1 MISRLRDGTP
11 VESYDGQGGIIR
23 FLYGTCLGHFLLKP
37 LIRPGFSR
45 FMGRL
50 LSCRISRWIVPG
62 FIRRNR
68 ISMEDYPE
76 QRYASFNDF
85 FTRSILPGKRP
96 VDLDPAHLVAPC
108 DSKLTVIPLTEDVSF
123 SIKGVPYTAQSLLR
137 SEELARQ
144 FSGGYLLLFRL
155 TVDDY
160 HHYIYPVDG
169 YEGAAAVIPGVF
181 HTVNPYAAGQ
191 CAIYRENTRCYTCTR
206 SACGTVLQMEVGALM
221 VGKIRNHRCSG
232 PVQRGQEKGLFEF
245 GGSTVVLM
253 LERDRLLPDA
263 DLIRNSEAGEET
275 IVKMGEKIGTFLI

>member
-11 VESYDGQGGIIR
+11 VESYDGQGGVIR
-23 FLYGTCLGHFLLKP
+23 FLYGTPLGRFLLKP

-45 FMGRL
+45 FMGHL

-62 FIRRNR
+62 FIRSNH
-68 ISMEDYPE
+68 ISMEDYPK
-76 QRYASFNDF
+76 QRYFSFNDF
-85 FTRSILPGKRP
+85 FTRSILPEKRP
-96 VDLDPAHLVAPC
+96 VDMQPEHLVAPC
-108 DSKLTVIPLTEDVSF
+108 DSKLTVIPLTEDASF
-123 SIKGVPYTAQSLLR
+123 SIKGVSYTAHSLLR

-169 YEGAAAVIPGVF
+169 DEGTAVVIPGVF
-181 HTVNPYAAGQ
+181 HTVNPFAACQ
-191 CAIYRENTRCYTCTR
+191 RPIYRENTRSYTCTQ

-221 VGKIRNHRCSG
+221 VGKIRNHQCSG
-232 PVQRGQEKGLFEF
+232 PVHRGQEKGLFEF

-253 LERDRLLPDA
+253 LEHDRLLPDA
-263 DLIRNSEAGEET
+263 DLIKNSDAGEET
-275 IVKMGEKIGTFLI
+275 IVKMGEKIGTFLL

>member
-23 FLYGTCLGHFLLKP
+23 FLYGTSLGQFLLKP

-96 VDLDPAHLVAPC
+96 VDMAPAHLVAPC

-137 SEELARQ
+137 SEALARQ

-169 YEGAAAVIPGVF
+169 YEGAAAVIPGSV
-181 HTVNPYAAGQ
+181 VQQVLNPAADIQFIRIGHPGGVLE
-191 CAIYRENTRCYTCTR
+191 CGVDYEMKENQPVIEDTFGFRT
-206 SACGTVLQMEVGALM
+206 ANLLLEGTAV
-221 VGKIRNHRCSG
+221 IR
-232 PVQRGQEKGLFEF
+232 Q
-245 GGSTVVLM
+245 
-253 LERDRLLPDA
+253 
-263 DLIRNSEAGEET
+263 
-275 IVKMGEKIGTFLI
+275 

>member
-11 VESYDGQGGIIR
+11 VESYDGQGGVIR
-23 FLYGTCLGHFLLKP
+23 FLYGTPPGRFLLKP

-62 FIRRNR
+62 FIRRNH

-76 QRYASFNDF
+76 QQYTSFNDF
-85 FTRSILPGKRP
+85 FTRSILPEKRP

-108 DSKLTVIPLTEDVSF
+108 DSKLTVIPLTEDAGF
-123 SIKGVPYTAQSLLR
+123 SIKGVSYTAQSLLR

-169 YEGAAAVIPGVF
+169 DEGAAVVIPGVF

-191 CAIYRENTRCYTCTR
+191 RAIYRENTRSYTCTQA
-206 SACGTVLQMEVGALM
+206 ACGTVLQMEVGALM

-253 LERDRLLPDA
+253 LEHDRLLPDA
-263 DLIRNSEAGEET
+263 DLTKNSDTGEET
-275 IVKMGEKIGTFLI
+275 IVKMGEKIGTLIL